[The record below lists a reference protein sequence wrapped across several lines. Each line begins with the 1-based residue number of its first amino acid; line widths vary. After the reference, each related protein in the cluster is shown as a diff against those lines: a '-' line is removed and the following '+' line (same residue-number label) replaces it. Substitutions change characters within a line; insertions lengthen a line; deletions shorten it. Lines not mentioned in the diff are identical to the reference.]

1 MKRYFPLLT
10 VLVLVLS
17 ACTIRLD
24 VGLTVNED
32 ESGTFALFMG
42 FDEEFQQLMEQGG
55 GEGFDMTEGLGDVPE
70 GWTVEDVVEDGFEG
84 VRITTDFKDFEEL
97 EQKLG
102 ELGEGQ
108 DAGIGTEFLGDFGLT
123 REGDEFRFEVDVSGV
138 DEQLSGAVGDS
149 GGEDLL
155 SGVDP
160 ATLFEDLFEIRFR
173 LTLPGE
179 IQSHNADFVEGNTL
193 TWNVGFNEEDATYRA
208 VSSTAASSSSLL
220 LIGGAAAIVL
230 VAGVGIVAMRSRK
243 KDEAVSAIN
252 AAPTSLDAPPID
264 PVG

>member
-1 MKRYFPLLT
+1 VKRHFLLLT
-10 VLVLVLS
+10 VLVLALS
-17 ACTIRLD
+17 ACTIRMD

-32 ESGTFALFMG
+32 ESGTFALFLG
-42 FDEEFQQLMEQGG
+42 FDEEFQQLLEQGG
-55 GEGFDMTEGLGDVPE
+55 GEGFDMTEGLTDVPE
-70 GWTVEDVVEDGFEG
+70 GWNVEDAVEEGFEG
-84 VRITTDFKDFEEL
+84 VRITTEYRDFEEL
-97 EQKLG
+97 DQKLG

-108 DAGIGTEFLGDFGLT
+108 DAGVGTEFLGDFGLT

-155 SGVDP
+155 SGMDP

-179 IQSHNADFVEGNTL
+179 IQSHNADTVVGNTL
-193 TWNVGFNEEDATYRA
+193 TWNVGFDEEDSTYRA

-220 LIGGAAAIVL
+220 LIGGAAAVVV
-230 VAGVGIVAMRSRK
+230 VAGAGIVAMRNRR
-243 KDEAVSAIN
+243 KDEAVDAVR
-252 AAPTSLDAPPID
+252 AAPTSLDGPQVD
-264 PVG
+264 PVD

>member
-1 MKRYFPLLT
+1 MKRYLPLLT
-10 VLVLVLS
+10 ILVLVLS

-42 FDEEFQQLMEQGG
+42 FDEEFQQLMEQSG
-55 GEGFDMTEGLGDVPE
+55 GEGFDMTEGLADVPE

-84 VRITTDFKDFEEL
+84 IRITTDFADFEEL

-108 DAGIGTEFLGDFGLT
+108 DAGVGTDFLGDFGLT
-123 REGDEFRFEVDVSGV
+123 HEGDEFRFEVDVSGV

-149 GGEDLL
+149 GGDDLL
-155 SGVDP
+155 SGMDP

-179 IQSHNADFVEGNTL
+179 IQSHNADSVDGNTL
-193 TWNVGFNEEDATYRA
+193 TWNVAFDEEDTTYQA
-208 VSSTAASSSSLL
+208 VSSTAAGSSSLL
-220 LIGGAAAIVL
+220 LIGGAAAVIV
-230 VAGVGIVAMRSRK
+230 VAGIGIAAMRNRK
-243 KDEAVSAIN
+243 KDEAISAVS
-252 AAPTSLDAPPID
+252 AAPTFDAPGID
-264 PVG
+264 PVD

>member
-1 MKRYFPLLT
+1 VKRYFPLLT

-24 VGLTVNED
+24 VALTVNED
-32 ESGTFALFMG
+32 ESGTFNLFMG

-55 GEGFDMTEGLGDVPE
+55 GEGFDMTEGLQDVPE
-70 GWTVEDVVEDGFEG
+70 GWTVEEVIEDGFEG
-84 VRITTDFKDFEEL
+84 IRISTDFQDFEEL

-102 ELGEGQ
+102 DLGEGQ
-108 DAGIGTEFLGDFGLT
+108 DAGVGTEFLGDFGLT
-123 REGDEFRFEVDVSGV
+123 RDGDEFRFEVDVSGV

-155 SGVDP
+155 SGMDP

-179 IQSHNADFVEGNTL
+179 IQSHNADAVDGNTL
-193 TWNVGFNEEDATYRA
+193 TWNVGLDEEDTTYRA
-208 VSSTAASSSSLL
+208 VSSTSGGSSSLL
-220 LIGGAAAIVL
+220 LIGGAAAIAV
-230 VAGVGIVAMRSRK
+230 VAGVGVVAMRNRRK
-243 KDEAVSAIN
+243 DAAVDAVTT
-252 AAPTSLDAPPID
+252 APVSFDAPPID
-264 PVG
+264 PVD

>member
-1 MKRYFPLLT
+1 VKRYFPLLA

-24 VGLTVNED
+24 VGLTVDED
-32 ESGTFALFMG
+32 ESGTFALFLG
-42 FDEEFQQLMEQGG
+42 FDEEFQQLLEQGG
-55 GEGFDMTEGLGDVPE
+55 GEGLDMTEGLQDVPE

-84 VRITTDFKDFEEL
+84 VRITTDFNDLEEL

-108 DAGIGTEFLGDFGLT
+108 DAGLGTEFLGDFGLT

-138 DEQLSGAVGDS
+138 DEQLSGAVSDS

-155 SGVDP
+155 SGMDP

-173 LTLPGE
+173 LTMPGE
-179 IQSHNADFVEGNTL
+179 IQSHNADLVEGNTL
-193 TWNVGFNEEDATYRA
+193 TWNVGLNEEDTTYRA
-208 VSSTAASSSSLL
+208 VSSTSGGGSSLL
-220 LIGGAAAIVL
+220 LIGGAAAVIL
-230 VAGVGIVAMRSRK
+230 VAGVGIAAMRSRR
-243 KDEAVSAIN
+243 KDEAVNAVN
-252 AAPTSLDAPPID
+252 AAPASLDAPPVD
-264 PVG
+264 PVE

>member
-1 MKRYFPLLT
+1 MKRYLPLLT
-10 VLVLVLS
+10 VLLLVLS

-55 GEGFDMTEGLGDVPE
+55 GEGFNMTEGLADVPE
-70 GWTVEDVVEDGFEG
+70 GWSVEDVVEDGFEG
-84 VRITTDFKDFEEL
+84 IRITTDFTDFEDL
-97 EQKLG
+97 EEKLG

-108 DAGIGTEFLGDFGLT
+108 DAGVGTDFLGDFGLT
-123 REGDEFRFEVDVSGV
+123 HEGDEFRFEVDASGV
-138 DEQLSGAVGDS
+138 DEQLSGAVGNS

-155 SGVDP
+155 SGMDP

-179 IQSHNADFVEGNTL
+179 IQSHNADSVDGNTL
-193 TWNVGFNEEDATYRA
+193 TWNVAIDEEDTTYRA
-208 VSSTAASSSSLL
+208 VSSTAGGSSSML
-220 LIGGAAAIVL
+220 LIGGAAAVVL
-230 VAGVGIVAMRSRK
+230 VAGVGVVAMRSRK
-243 KDEAVSAIN
+243 KNAAVAAVSA
-252 AAPTSLDAPPID
+252 APASLDAPPID
-264 PVG
+264 PVN

>member
-24 VGLTVNED
+24 VALTVNED
-32 ESGTFALFMG
+32 ESGTFNLFMG

-55 GEGFDMTEGLGDVPE
+55 GEGFDMTEGLQDVPE
-70 GWTVEDVVEDGFEG
+70 GWTVEEVVEDGFEG
-84 VRITTDFKDFEEL
+84 VRISTDYRDFEEL
-97 EQKLG
+97 EEKLG
-102 ELGEGQ
+102 DLGEGQ
-108 DAGIGTEFLGDFGLT
+108 DAGVGTDFLDDFALT

-155 SGVDP
+155 SGMDP

-179 IQSHNADFVEGNTL
+179 IQSHNADSVDGNTL
-193 TWNVGFNEEDATYRA
+193 TWNVGFDEEDSTYRA
-208 VSSTAASSSSLL
+208 VSSTSGGSSSLL
-220 LIGGAAAIVL
+220 LIGGAAAIAAA
-230 VAGVGIVAMRSRK
+230 AGVGVVAMRNRRK
-243 KDEAVSAIN
+243 DAAVDAVN
-252 AAPTSLDAPPID
+252 AAPMSFNAPPVD
-264 PVG
+264 PVD